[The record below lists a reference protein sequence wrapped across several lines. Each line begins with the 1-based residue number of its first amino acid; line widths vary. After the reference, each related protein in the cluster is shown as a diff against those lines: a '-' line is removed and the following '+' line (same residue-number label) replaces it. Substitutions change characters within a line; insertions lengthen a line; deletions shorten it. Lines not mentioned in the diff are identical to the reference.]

1 MNSPATPSPVS
12 DGKNVFIF
20 FGDYGLIALSLD
32 GREQWTL
39 PLGPFDN
46 SNGMGSSP
54 ILAKDKLLVLC
65 DQNVGSFF
73 LAVDKTNG
81 RQKWKAERPDFT
93 NGYSTPILYQPETG
107 PLQVIV
113 AGSVRLTAYDV
124 ETGQEVWWVR
134 GLPWQ
139 MKSTPVMDGNNL
151 YIHGVAGDGQWAEVS
166 SFEEA
171 LQRLDANQD
180 QKLSKTEGSTDPVIR
195 KWWGTMDVNGDGLLE
210 LREWKIFRDRGLS
223 RNAVFGFRL
232 GGKGDMTNANF
243 LWRYDKAVPAVPSPL
258 LYENVLYIL
267 KEGGILTTL
276 DPTTGNVLK
285 QSRLAGA
292 PGEYFASPIA
302 ASGQIYLLS
311 YEGKLIVLKPGAQW
325 EILAVNDLAEESWAT
340 PAFSD
345 RSLFVRTSKAIYC
358 VSANTK

>member
-1 MNSPATPSPVS
+1 
-12 DGKNVFIF
+12 
-20 FGDYGLIALSLD
+20 
-32 GREQWTL
+32 
-39 PLGPFDN
+39 
-46 SNGMGSSP
+46 
-54 ILAKDKLLVLC
+54 
-65 DQNVGSFF
+65 
-73 LAVDKTNG
+73 
-81 RQKWKAERPDFT
+81 
-93 NGYSTPILYQPETG
+93 
-107 PLQVIV
+107 
-113 AGSVRLTAYDV
+113 
-124 ETGQEVWWVR
+124 
-134 GLPWQ
+134 
-139 MKSTPVMDGNNL
+139 
-151 YIHGVAGDGQWAEVS
+151 
-166 SFEEA
+166 
-171 LQRLDANQD
+171 
-180 QKLSKTEGSTDPVIR
+180 
-195 KWWGTMDVNGDGLLE
+195 
-210 LREWKIFRDRGLS
+210 
-223 RNAVFGFRL
+223 
-232 GGKGDMTNANF
+232 
-243 LWRYDKAVPAVPSPL
+243 L